1 MRYRFVPLPAGE
13 RGYDGTV
20 FSEPAHR
27 SNDPWHV
34 EEQAMAGGKKIWPI
48 VRGAVTPA
56 AQLAN

>member
-1 MRYRFVPLPAGE
+1 LQAGE

-34 EEQAMAGGKKIWPI
+34 DEQAMAGGKKIWPI